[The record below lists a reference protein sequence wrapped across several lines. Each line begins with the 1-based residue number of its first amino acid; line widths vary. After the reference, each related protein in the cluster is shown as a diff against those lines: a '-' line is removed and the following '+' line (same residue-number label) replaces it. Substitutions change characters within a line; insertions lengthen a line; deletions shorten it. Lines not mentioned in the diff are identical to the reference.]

1 MNAIKATSN
10 PDNDLCYCPTWTA
23 GNKKGRPKK
32 NARQKSVVDL
42 IAESSNKKHKRRKRM
57 FCNICQKFNHTTE
70 DCFKNPLNQ
79 LQTIGEAMESEAQEG
94 CAD

>member
-1 MNAIKATSN
+1 MNAAKATSN
-10 PDNDLCYCPTWTA
+10 PDDDLRYCLAWTA

-32 NARQKSVVDL
+32 NTRQKSVVDL
-42 IAESSNKKHKRRKRM
+42 IPTKSASRERECSAISVRSS
-57 FCNICQKFNHTTE
+57 ITPQ
-70 DCFKNPLNQ
+70 KNPLNQ